1 VTPAPQYSKTT
12 PVDPTRWR
20 KAGCRWP
27 LTACICA
34 NDVER
39 TAEHGGTGNPGPHHD
54 PYCALP
60 WHGLTCTCDFSLSD
74 VDPAPVAPAPDGHPP
89 PDQSDA
95 DSERI
100 RPAATIPKPL
110 ADAVAAVH
118 LSDQARER
126 WRLIQ
131 DLATS
136 KPYTNGQYC
145 RYCVRYADKPHRDD
159 CLWLRANR
167 LVDQTADRP

>member
-12 PVDPTRWR
+12 PVDP
-20 KAGCRWP
+20 A
-27 LTACICA
+27 
-34 NDVER
+34 
-39 TAEHGGTGNPGPHHD
+39 
-54 PYCALP
+54 
-60 WHGLTCTCDFSLSD
+60 
-74 VDPAPVAPAPDGHPP
+74 PAAPAPDGHPP
-89 PDQSDA
+89 PNGGDA

-118 LSDQARER
+118 LSDQTRER

-131 DLATS
+131 HLATFH
-136 KPYTNGQYC
+136 PIGITEGDA
-145 RYCVRYADKPHRDD
+145 YCVICKAWLDNEGEHRDD

-167 LVDQTADRP
+167 LVDQTGDRP